1 MTAVTSG
8 PVFAVVAQLVA
19 ASLNAGVLG
28 LVVVMLP
35 AAPPKPKVVVVVV
48 PDAASKT
55 GVAVGT
61 AVVTLMVLP
70 EPGVEVSCG
79 RFLIAGGQ

>member
-1 MTAVTSG
+1 M
-8 PVFAVVAQLVA
+8 FAVVVLLVA

-35 AAPPKPKVVVVVV
+35 AAPPKPKVVVV